1 MQKSIFSIKKLSYT
15 IKGTKILNINNFDLH
30 RGVMYLFTGFIG
42 SGKSTLMQV
51 LAKEKKIQNGNVL
64 YENKNL
70 ENISKNKYSND
81 IVFLDQSNKRPWF
94 GISVKN
100 YMLKNIKNNGK
111 QKNHAKSFDKI
122 CNSMKISNFILDKN
136 IKVISEGEFRWI
148 KLAICIALDSKVL
161 IVDYI
166 DKNLDYNKSTILNRV
181 LKRKTSYDGV
191 TIIASTYNPD
201 FFKLSASVIIKM
213 DKGRILQVRSSH
225 KRPTSTKKTK

>member
-15 IKGTKILNINNFDLH
+15 INSTKILNINNFDLH
-30 RGVMYLFTGFIG
+30 RGAMYLFTGFIG

-51 LAKEKKIQNGNVL
+51 LAKEKEIQNGNVL